1 MPVLPPAVPVGTA
14 RLRLNVMATHSRSDL
29 ERALAVIVEGS
40 RQLPPLTNLT
50 SLQMSAAGAV
60 R

>member
-14 RLRLNVMATHSRSDL
+14 RLRLNVMATHTRSDL
-29 ERALAVIVEGS
+29 ERALAIIVEGS
-40 RQLPPLTNLT
+40 QQLPSAGSPM
-50 SLQMSAAGAV
+50 SLQLSAAGAM

>member
-1 MPVLPPAVPVGTA
+1 VGTA

-29 ERALAVIVEGS
+29 ERALAIIVEGS